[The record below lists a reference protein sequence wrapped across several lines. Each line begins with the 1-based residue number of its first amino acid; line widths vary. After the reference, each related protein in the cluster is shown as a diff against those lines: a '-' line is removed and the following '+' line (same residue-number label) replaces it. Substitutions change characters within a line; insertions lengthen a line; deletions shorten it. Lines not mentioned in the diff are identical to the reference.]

1 MQVLIKLD
9 NLIEGQVI
17 KRPSKYIK
25 TPYVADILCDDE
37 EVLGHTAS
45 LGCCGLADVNAS
57 VLISLSPN
65 SKSKPKNKANMKCTH
80 TVYLSV
86 LREREYEQIIGIHPK
101 LAETLTEA
109 ALNANLLTKL
119 QNIKRYRRETA
130 VYVKDK
136 IDSRFDFTGI
146 DQNCIPFIM
155 EVKNV
160 PLADYENVSFKER
173 TKMNFN
179 DRDFN
184 SKVSYFPYNYNKK
197 PSEPVSPR
205 ALKHIRELTLIK
217 KETEIRCIMCYVIQ
231 RTDANRFQPS
241 VIDPE
246 YRDAFK
252 QAVEAGVEI
261 ITMVVSWN
269 RNGEATFIRDDLP
282 IAL

>member
-130 VYVKDK
+130 IYVKDK

-146 DQNCIPFIM
+146 DQNGIPFIM

-160 PLADYENVSFKER
+160 PLADYENVSPKER

-217 KETEIRCIMCYVIQ
+217 K
-231 RTDANRFQPS
+231 
-241 VIDPE
+241 
-246 YRDAFK
+246 K
-252 QAVEAGVEI
+252 H
-261 ITMVVSWN
+261 
-269 RNGEATFIRDDLP
+269 
-282 IAL
+282 